1 MSRKVNFYNIYLM
14 KNGRCISYNIKN
26 LLDIIYNSIFQDSPE
41 TAITTRRIGGKWIRM
56 FAFQYSTNNKKIVI
70 PFGKWKKD
78 NKPYWFNAATNDLE
92 EVNADLFDI
101 NSLAYDVEDDIIVMT
116 TNREGP
122 SYQNIEDYLNTLIGN
137 DVQLHI
143 APVIYNAGI
152 EKIRNAMLVK
162 SLTLKLDLGHEI
174 NRFYMMELQNNRPT
188 SLLESMRRIAEEV
201 KEEGEGTFLDITLG
215 VGPYPKKMDTLNIDS
230 TLAIL
235 NQLNIGAEFVKEIEA
250 KYVDGTSDK
259 VDIAKIKNSQRIL
272 FYEVQE
278 KIGQIS
284 PGMLMDVTEDAV
296 ADKILLIRESV
307 RARRKE
313 SIECEIDINIEKV
326 WIEEH
331 E

>member
-1 MSRKVNFYNIYLM
+1 MSRKVNFYHIYLV
-14 KNGRCISYNIKN
+14 KDKRYISYNMKN
-26 LLDIIYNSIFQDSPE
+26 LLDMIYNSIFKASPE
-41 TAITTRRIGGKWIRM
+41 TAITTRKIGEKWIRM
-56 FAFQYSTNNKKIVI
+56 FAFQYSTNSEKIVI

-101 NSLAYDVEDDIIVMT
+101 NSLAYDVEDDIMVLT

-122 SYQNIEDYLNTLIGN
+122 SYQNIEDYLNTLIGH
-137 DVQLHI
+137 DAQLHI
-143 APVIYNAGI
+143 ESVMYHAGI
-152 EKIRNAMLVK
+152 EQVRNAMLVK
-162 SLTLKLDLGHEI
+162 SLTLKLDLGHEM
-174 NRFYMMELQNNRPT
+174 NRFYTVEMQNNRPIP
-188 SLLESMRRIAEEV
+188 LLESMRRIAEDV

-215 VGPYPKKMDTLNIDS
+215 VGPYPKKMDTLNMDS
-230 TLAIL
+230 TLSIL

-284 PGMLMDVTEDAV
+284 PGKLMDVMEDAV
-296 ADKILLIRESV
+296 ADKILLIRQSV
-307 RARRKE
+307 RERRTK
-313 SIECEIDINIEKV
+313 SIECEIDINIERV